1 MLTGF
6 GPYSSN
12 APNDRCENT
21 SESRCRLERLIPNR
35 GVVLNIDAIN
45 DRTTGVTE
53 TQSVI
58 VPLQYSS
65 ETGKVYW
72 TFDGIKP
79 VLTFE
84 FAQN

>member
-1 MLTGF
+1 M
-6 GPYSSN
+6 
-12 APNDRCENT
+12 
-21 SESRCRLERLIPNR
+21 CRLERLIPDR
-35 GVVLNIDAIN
+35 GVDLDIDAIN
-45 DRTTGVTE
+45 DRTSAVTE
-53 TQSVI
+53 TQSKI

-72 TFDGIKP
+72 TFVGIKP